1 MENIKGQGTQASA
14 VDSLS
19 VPITMLELS
28 KFREAELMA
37 QEYVRTHAEDGMGYL
52 VLYAAKVRSPI
63 LHKYKKGMPLN
74 IDTEDSTFPLY
85 VEHRELLED
94 FFRYGENTVVRQ
106 TLFYMKEYL
115 AQATIDTEGE
125 NAADLFQILTNALYP
140 YNQKEY
146 SEWCFTL
153 GKVLLHLCAYEE
165 AKDFFENAKA
175 TGKDAVECLLHILF
189 CASEVEDEDEFC
201 NGNGDIFSTDMPEYI
216 NLLLA
221 IGDDK
226 TALDRVLSLVEERE
240 RSCERHEQ
248 ERIDLE
254 RENRFKKYDK
264 KKNTPLRVL
273 GIVLFWIAS
282 AISLF
287 SFVFLYNDGAIWDI
301 FCYLTPFGREDATGQ
316 IRVSLVTSTVVLCIE
331 QLAFILTVCVVADGE
346 RLAYTVRKYVFWF
359 VTHTAASYGVWYVMY
374 GYAHWFKNWLGF
386 FNVIFTLILA
396 ITVSAILCGVF
407 VGVGMNVPFF
417 DTRTSS
423 VAGGLW
429 VRGYNREY
437 LALLFLA
444 FGGFLLLN
452 NDITLPSIL
461 MMLVFL
467 PFGLHF
473 FAVSVKNRAIALF
486 KLRFEYDLIDTTDKN
501 AMVSTEWTTGTVY
514 IPLALILAY
523 AFSAW
528 GFKFSAYITF
538 CGALLVCG
546 LIHLFFGLIANGM
559 SSERTRRSG
568 YNGYLNDDDDY
579 E

>member
-63 LHKYKKGMPLN
+63 LHKYKKGMPLG
-74 IDTEDSTFPLY
+74 IDEDEFTFPLY
-85 VEHRELLED
+85 VEHREFLES

-106 TLFYMKEYL
+106 TLFYMEEYL
-115 AQATIDTEGE
+115 AHASIDGEGE
-125 NAADLFQILTNALYP
+125 KVADFFQMLTNTLYP

-146 SEWCFTL
+146 SNWCFTL
-153 GKVLLHLCAYEE
+153 GKALLRLCAYEE

-175 TGKDAVECLLHILF
+175 TGKDTVECLLHILF
-189 CASEVEDEDEFC
+189 CASNVEDEEEFR
-201 NGNGDIFSTDMPEYI
+201 NGGGDTFSTDMPEYI

-226 TALDRVLSLVEERE
+226 NNLSRVLSLVEQRE
-240 RSCERHEQ
+240 LSLEQ
-248 ERIDLE
+248 YEQRRRRVE

-264 KKNTPLRVL
+264 KKNTPLRIL

-301 FCYLTPFGREDATGQ
+301 FRYLTPFGREDATGQ
-316 IRVSLVTSTVVLCIE
+316 IRISLVTSTVVLCIE
-331 QLAFILTVCVVADGE
+331 QLAFILTVCFVADGE

-359 VTHTAASYGVWYVMY
+359 VTHTAASYGIWYVMY

-407 VGVGMNVPFF
+407 IGVGMNVPFF
-417 DTRTSS
+417 DTRTST

-444 FGGFLLLN
+444 FGGFLLLS

-501 AMVSTEWTTGTVY
+501 AMISTEWTTGTVY
-514 IPLALILAY
+514 IPLALIFAY

-546 LIHLFFGLIANGM
+546 LIHLFFGLIANGTTGA
-559 SSERTRRSG
+559 RKRRKG
-568 YNGYLNDDDDY
+568 YGGYLDDD